1 MFSLCY
7 YQVVLVLT
15 NPTLLSFYGSAPR
28 AATSMVTALYGL
40 LLWSL
45 KIQGPDAKQF
55 PLAGASWRTV
65 F

>member
-28 AATSMVTALYGL
+28 ATSMVTALYGL